1 MDLYFEEQLLA
12 ALFIL
17 RKKALRYILFGTI
30 SVKFAKSNKLHIM
43 KKVSI
48 LLIAFMASTASLVA
62 QSEFTVITIVESIV
76 PGGLGRSR
84 IIDNQTQVNA
94 ADFTTSRTEGK
105 DSKQDD
111 IKRSD
116 VKVDA
121 FDETKLVNFYSM
133 VGINFQN
140 IASNDAVITSKINDM
155 LKEGWK
161 LTFVTSGVESDAGKD
176 DGNGIFITRLFF
188 SK

>member
-1 MDLYFEEQLLA
+1 
-12 ALFIL
+12 
-17 RKKALRYILFGTI
+17 
-30 SVKFAKSNKLHIM
+30 M
-43 KKVSI
+43 KKLITLAITLMAACTS
-48 LLIAFMASTASLVA
+48 LLA
-62 QSEFTVITIVESIV
+62 QSEFKVVTIVESIV

-84 IIDNQTQVNA
+84 IIDNQTQVDA
-94 ADFTTSRTEGK
+94 AAFTTERTDGK

-121 FDETKLVNFYSM
+121 FQETKLVNFYSL

-140 IASNDAVITSKINDM
+140 IASNDAVISSKINNM
-155 LKEGWK
+155 LKAGWN

>member
-1 MDLYFEEQLLA
+1 
-12 ALFIL
+12 
-17 RKKALRYILFGTI
+17 
-30 SVKFAKSNKLHIM
+30 M
-43 KKVSI
+43 KKITFIAVAI
-48 LLIAFMASTASLVA
+48 IAFAQSTLS
-62 QSEFTVITIVESIV
+62 QSEFKVITIVESIV

-84 IIDNQTQVNA
+84 IVDNQTQVNA
-94 ADFTTSRTEGK
+94 QDFTTTRTDGK
-105 DSKQDD
+105 DTKQDD

-121 FDETKLVNFYSM
+121 FDETKLVNFFSM

-140 IASNDAVITSKINDM
+140 IASNDAVISSKINNM

-161 LTFVTSGVESDAGKD
+161 LTFVTSGVESDAGKE